1 MPQIPQYILALDQGT
16 TSSRA
21 LVFDSAG
28 KVISLARKELS
39 QFYPQPG
46 WVEQDPMEIWSGQ
59 SAVAIEALSRVNLKP
74 RDIAAIGI
82 TNQRETVVV
91 WERASG
97 RPIHRAI
104 VWQDRRTA
112 NTCSEM
118 KQSGVEKAVTEKTG
132 LRLDPYFSA
141 SKIAWILDNVSGARR
156 RAEAGELLCGTVDS
170 WLVYQLTAGNLHI
183 TDVSNASRTLLCNI
197 DSGEWDDE
205 LLELFKIPRAMLP
218 AIQSSAEV
226 YGQVAEG
233 HFAAG
238 VPIAGI
244 AGDQHAALFGQAC
257 FDTGKVKS
265 TYGTGCFL
273 VANTGSQRI
282 RSQNNLLTSIAWR
295 IGNKTEYTLEGSVFI
310 AGALFQWLR
319 DALKMVQDVRELD
332 QLAASVSDSAG
343 LVIVP
348 AFAGLGAPH
357 WDPYAR
363 GVALGITR
371 GTNRA
376 HFCRAAIEAV
386 ALQCAELIA
395 CMQQDRGFALTE
407 LRVDGG
413 AAHSQP
419 LMQLQADLLDVPVV
433 RPHCIET
440 TALGAA
446 YLAGLGVGM
455 WPDRNAIASQWQ
467 ADKIFSPNPD
477 SERLDA
483 LRRQWQEAL
492 QHAIGW
498 GRGAIANRC

>member
-1 MPQIPQYILALDQGT
+1 MSNEPQLLLALDQGT

-21 LVFDSAG
+21 IVFDATG
-28 KVISLARKELS
+28 KVISIARKELS

-46 WVEQDPMEIWSGQ
+46 WVEQDPMEIWSSQ

-74 RDIAAIGI
+74 KQIAAIGI

-91 WERASG
+91 WERDSG

-112 NTCSEM
+112 NACADM
-118 KQSGVEKAVTEKTG
+118 KQSGIETALNEKTG

-141 SKIAWILDNVSGARR
+141 SKLTWILDNVSGARR

-170 WLVYQLTAGNLHI
+170 WLVYQLTGGNLHI
-183 TDVSNASRTLLCNI
+183 TDVSNASRTLLCNL
-197 DSGEWDDE
+197 DSGDWDND
-205 LLELFKIPRAMLP
+205 LLQLFKIPRAMLP
-218 AIQSSAEV
+218 EIRSSAEI
-226 YGQVAEG
+226 YGHVAEG

-273 VANTGSQRI
+273 VANTGTQRI
-282 RSQNNLLTSIAWR
+282 RSRNNLLTSIAWR
-295 IGNKTEYTLEGSVFI
+295 IGNQTEYTLEGSVFI

-319 DALKMVQDVRELD
+319 DALKMVHDVKELD
-332 QLAASVSDSAG
+332 QLAASVTDSAG

-371 GTNRA
+371 GTDRA

-386 ALQCAELIA
+386 ALQCAELIE
-395 CMQQDRGFALTE
+395 CMQEDRGFALTE

-419 LMQLQADLLDVPVV
+419 LMQLQSDLLGVPVV
-433 RPHCIET
+433 RPNCIET

-446 YLAGLGVGM
+446 YLAGLGVGL
-455 WPDRNAIASQWQ
+455 WPDRDAIASQWQ
-467 ADKIFSPNPD
+467 VDKTFTPKPD
-477 SERLDA
+477 NAYLDG
-483 LRRQWQEAL
+483 LRTQWQRAL
-492 QHAIGW
+492 QHAKDW
-498 GRGAIANRC
+498 GR